1 MTAREK
7 FLIAVQALEDQVV
20 LMGALDC
27 SEAVAIG
34 VRAASDGK
42 LKQSATH
49 RAQTYHDET
58 RKLGLHEFP
67 RPGDLGFYGT
77 DAKHVAHVVVY
88 LGPGRIFSAD
98 GATSSIRTVEA
109 AIAAGAKVRIHKDE
123 KYRRDVL
130 FLGWHRNDVVDS
142 IDFVT
147 M

>member
-1 MTAREK
+1 MSARDR
-7 FLIAVQALEDQVV
+7 FLIAVEALEDQVV

-34 VRAASDGK
+34 VRAASRGK
-42 LKQSATH
+42 LKQTATH
-49 RAQTYHDET
+49 RAQTYHDST
-58 RKLGLHEFP
+58 RKLGLNEFP
-67 RPGDLGFYGT
+67 RAGDLGFYGV
-77 DAKHVAHVVVY
+77 DAKNVVHVVVY
-88 LGPGRIFSAD
+88 LGPGRVLSAD
-98 GATSSIRTVEA
+98 GATSSIRSVEA

-123 KYRRDVL
+123 KYRRDVP